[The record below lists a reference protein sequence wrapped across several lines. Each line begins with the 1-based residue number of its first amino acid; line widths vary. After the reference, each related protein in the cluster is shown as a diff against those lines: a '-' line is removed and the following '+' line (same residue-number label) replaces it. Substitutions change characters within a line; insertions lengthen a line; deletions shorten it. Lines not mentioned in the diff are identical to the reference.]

1 MVEALT
7 GEGGAL
13 PTGAMPKVGNLSEAG
28 EKNLLEA
35 LTKETVTKNK
45 TRKKEKDEKA
55 EAEEM
60 VPSTRKQET
69 IEQREQVLQA
79 ATQSRKYSLSLAH
92 LNYSGELVSGLKNF
106 STKMEKAYDNITK
119 LMGEGC
125 EDEERWTKILEV
137 IESQMKWYQQAEADL
152 VAMFFAISLQ
162 IYI

>member
-7 GEGGAL
+7 GEGGVL
-13 PTGAMPKVGNLSEAG
+13 PAGAMPKVGNLSEAG

-35 LTKETVTKNK
+35 LTKDTVTKAKN
-45 TRKKEKDEKA
+45 RKKEKDEKA
-55 EAEEM
+55 EEI

-69 IEQREQVLQA
+69 IEKREQVLQA
-79 ATQSRKYSLSLAH
+79 ATHSRKYSLSLAH

-106 STKMEKAYDNITK
+106 STKMENVYDKITK
-119 LMGEGC
+119 LMGEGR

-152 VAMFFAISLQ
+152 VVMFFAIS
-162 IYI
+162 

>member
-1 MVEALT
+1 
-7 GEGGAL
+7 
-13 PTGAMPKVGNLSEAG
+13 
-28 EKNLLEA
+28 
-35 LTKETVTKNK
+35 
-45 TRKKEKDEKA
+45 
-55 EAEEM
+55 M

-69 IEQREQVLQA
+69 IEKREQVLQA

-106 STKMEKAYDNITK
+106 STKMEKVYDNITK

-137 IESQMKWYQQAEADL
+137 IESQTKWYQQAEADL